1 MRPVNIEALITI
13 ADQLDQL
20 TIKYAF
26 TGGSIVGLLLDNPQL
41 AILRPTDDV
50 DAIVEVMTWIDYTKV
65 ESRLRDLG
73 FQHDIS
79 DGAPLCRWKFN
90 DILVDVMP
98 THDTSGH
105 FSDQW
110 FQLALDT
117 SILHDID
124 GHSIRTVNA
133 PCFIATK
140 LAAFA
145 DRGKS
150 DFMASHDMEDI
161 ITLVDG
167 RKSLVSEIEGSS
179 PELRRYVASMFI
191 KFLNQLTFLDA
202 LPGHLSPD
210 EASRGR
216 YPLVLQRL
224 KELAKSPEAGQ

>member
-1 MRPVNIEALITI
+1 MQPVNIETLITV
-13 ADQLDQL
+13 AAQLDRL
-20 TIKYAF
+20 GIKYAF
-26 TGGSIVGLLLDNPQL
+26 TGGSIVGLLLDHPQL

-50 DAIVEVMTWIDYTKV
+50 DAIVEVMTWIDYTKM

-79 DGAPLCRWKFN
+79 DGAPLCRWKF
-90 DILVDVMP
+90 DEILVDVMP
-98 THDTSGH
+98 AHDTSGH
-105 FSDQW
+105 FSDRW

-117 SILHDID
+117 SILHDLD

-140 LAAFA
+140 LAAFI
-145 DRGKS
+145 DRGRS

-167 RKSLVSEIEGSS
+167 RKSLVGETECSS
-179 PELRRYVASMFI
+179 NELRLYVANIFKQFLTQSAFI
-191 KFLNQLTFLDA
+191 DA

-210 EASRGR
+210 EASRDR
-216 YPLVLQRL
+216 YPIVLQRL
-224 KELAKSPEAGQ
+224 KDLTKSPEASQ